1 MHDGHR
7 LSLRAKDMELEATS
21 RAPEAAPKARSPL
34 LQNRKCRTP
43 ERSPSPPRA
52 PKRAAWRISTR
63 GGGCAALNPAQG
75 SEYETVTAALVGDTA
90 PEGRVLVAEQSIR
103 AQLLEARRDP
113 GWSGVSW
120 AGISG
125 PRGDPVSG
133 PPPYICSL
141 RWAVWTAVWG
151 CRKGPL

>member
-21 RAPEAAPKARSPL
+21 RAPEAAPKARSSL

-43 ERSPSPPRA
+43 ERSPSPPCA

-103 AQLLEARRDP
+103 AQLLEAR
-113 GWSGVSW
+113 
-120 AGISG
+120 
-125 PRGDPVSG
+125 
-133 PPPYICSL
+133 
-141 RWAVWTAVWG
+141 
-151 CRKGPL
+151 